1 METSTEFPETCYEQ
15 EHNDMKSTEIR
26 VKQLKHG
33 QDLPLP
39 GYATAGSSG
48 MDLLAAVEKR
58 VELAPGEVKA
68 IPTGL
73 VFEIPIGM
81 EIQVR
86 PRSGLA
92 LKNSVTCLNSPGTI
106 DADYRGEV
114 KVILANLGHTP
125 FRIERGMRIA
135 QAVLTPVFRAR
146 LVVAEDLTDTSRS
159 DGGFGST
166 GI

>member
-1 METSTEFPETCYEQ
+1 
-15 EHNDMKSTEIR
+15 MKSIDIR

-33 QDLPLP
+33 EDLPLP
-39 GYATAGSSG
+39 DYATAGSSG
-48 MDLLAAVEKR
+48 MDMLAAVDSPM
-58 VELAPGEVKA
+58 ELVAGEVKA

-73 VFEIPIGM
+73 VFEIPVGM
-81 EIQVR
+81 ELQIR

-92 LKNSVTCLNSPGTI
+92 LRNSVTCLNTPGTI

-114 KVILANLGHTP
+114 KVILANLGTAP

-135 QAVLTPVFRAR
+135 QAVLAPVLRAR
-146 LVVAEDLTDTSRS
+146 LISVEDLTDTDRG

-166 GI
+166 GL